1 MLINIGWQSSLDV
14 IQSARLDNMSE
25 MWQKRITFLTFIPIP
40 FSPRWDRSVYCG
52 GSSPQI

>member
-40 FSPRWDRSVYCG
+40 QFPRRDRFV
-52 GSSPQI
+52 